1 MRHFIFDQGVIVKS
15 INWKEI
21 KFLLGTVAMAL
32 TLTACSSPK
41 KISPEDK
48 SNIKVI
54 AEYYSVRND
63 INQSISS
70 LLSRST
76 ELDLNLTTKG
86 SYHQISL
93 GHAFAVICI
102 KPTDCSQ
109 SSNLANLIYT
119 VTNENENLM
128 IHGRMVNKTGASALI
143 EREAGWVRWS
153 ISKYA
158 KLHSEETTEEVFTL
172 PIIKGTSITLI
183 GPLYD
188 RLILTVE

>member
-1 MRHFIFDQGVIVKS
+1 MKS

-32 TLTACSSPK
+32 TLTACSSPEK
-41 KISPEDK
+41 TLLEDK
-48 SNIKVI
+48 PNIKVI

-63 INQSISS
+63 INQSLSS
-70 LLSRST
+70 PLSRSM
-76 ELDLNLTTKG
+76 ELDQNLTTKG

-93 GHAFAVICI
+93 GHAVAVICI
-102 KPTDCSQ
+102 KPTDCGQ

-119 VTNENENLM
+119 VTKENKNLV
-128 IHGRMVNKTGASALI
+128 IHGRMVNTTGASTLS
-143 EREAGWVRWS
+143 EGGVGWVRWS
-153 ISKYA
+153 ISKDA
-158 KLHSEETTEEVFTL
+158 KLHSEGTTEQMFTL

-188 RLILTVE
+188 KLVLTVE